1 VAPLRRLL
9 APLAFLLAWSI
20 PSAGAQDAVPPVD
33 VVEVSGPVDRM
44 LADYVSGAIEDTDAQ
59 LVILSVNAPA
69 AIDGDV
75 HELLDLVAD
84 PPVAVAVWVGPAPA
98 VARGGAAQL
107 LLAAP
112 IKGAAPDVR
121 IGDLLPT
128 VAGADDDGAA
138 VRERFTEAPEEI
150 FDGELTVGVEPVPG
164 LVDIVS
170 PSIGQLVVGLHGM
183 SVTVRGETVVLDTA
197 AMEVDEAGA
206 EVTVP
211 AAEVRFSKPGVLTRT
226 LRVAIH
232 PEAAFF
238 FLLAGLALV
247 AFEFYS
253 AGPGVA
259 AAVGMVLLLVA
270 GYGMAVLPIRWWA
283 VALALAGT
291 LLYTVEFQRNDLGW
305 KSLLGTGALIA
316 SGLWFIDGSGQLT
329 PVWWG
334 VLLAVATTAFFFAVA
349 LTTVV
354 RARFSTVTIGR
365 EGFVGRTG
373 TAVSAFEPD
382 GVVEVDGARWR
393 ATSYRAAGI
402 APGDAVSVVAVE
414 GITLEVAPVDP
425 D

>member
-1 VAPLRRLL
+1 MALLRRLL
-9 APLAFLLAWSI
+9 VPLAFLLAWSI
-20 PSAGAQDAVPPVD
+20 PWAGAQGAAPPVD
-33 VVEVSGPVDRM
+33 VVEVSGPVDRT
-44 LADYVSGAIEDTDAQ
+44 LVDYVVGVIEDTDAQ
-59 LVILSVNAPA
+59 LVVLSVNAPA
-69 AIDGDV
+69 AIDEDV
-75 HELLDLVAD
+75 RELMDLIAD
-84 PPVAVAVWVGPAPA
+84 PPVPVAVWVGPAPA
-98 VARGGAAQL
+98 IARGGAAQL

-128 VAGADDDGAA
+128 VAGSGDDGSA
-138 VRERFTEAPEEI
+138 VRERFPEAPEEI
-150 FDGELTVGVEPVPG
+150 YGGVLTVGVEPIPG
-164 LVDIVS
+164 LVDVVS
-170 PSIGQLVVGLHGM
+170 PSIGQLVVGLHGTP
-183 SVTVRGETVVLDTA
+183 VAVRGETVVLDTA
-197 AMEVDEAGA
+197 ATEVDEEGT

-226 LRVAIH
+226 LRVAVH

-259 AAVGMVLLLVA
+259 AAAGMLSLLVA
-270 GYGMAVLPIRWWA
+270 GYGMAVLPVRWWA
-283 VALALAGT
+283 VALALGGT

-334 VLLAVATTAFFFAVA
+334 VLLAVATVAFFFGVA

-373 TAVSAFEPD
+373 TAVSAFDPD
-382 GVVEVDGARWR
+382 GVVDVDGARWR
-393 ATSYRAAGI
+393 ASSYRAAGI
-402 APGDAVSVVAVE
+402 APGDAVTVVAVE
-414 GITLEVAPVDP
+414 GITLEVAPIDP
-425 D
+425 E